1 MKRRG
6 AFFLFITVVFIFFSA
21 QAFARGPYEKDRHM
35 GKFYEHAR
43 EVMEAL
49 QLTDAQK
56 GELHALCKGSRD
68 KVTANWNKFEEL
80 QAGLSEKVLAA
91 TGSSK
96 AECNKII
103 NQIAE
108 LRAQMVK
115 NRLEHWIKFVE
126 ILDAEQKDIL
136 SGRLKE
142 LRKRRSTQR
151 MHMRRHFPF
160 P

>member
-1 MKRRG
+1 MKERTTL
-6 AFFLFITVVFIFFSA
+6 FLFGIVVFIFFSA
-21 QAFARGPYEKDRHM
+21 QAFAYGPCEKDRHK
-35 GKFYEHAR
+35 GKFQGHAR

-56 GELHALCKGSRD
+56 DDLHALCKVS
-68 KVTANWNKFEEL
+68 KETVSANWKKFEEL
-80 QAGLSEKVLAA
+80 QASLTESVLTGPESSE
-91 TGSSK
+91 TGYG
-96 AECNKII
+96 EII

-115 NRLEHWIKFVE
+115 KRLEHWVKFVK
-126 ILDAEQKDIL
+126 ILDSDQKEIL

-142 LRKRRSTQR
+142 LRKKRPQQR
-151 MHMRRHFPF
+151 MHMKKYFPF

>member
-1 MKRRG
+1 MKKRTTL
-6 AFFLFITVVFIFFSA
+6 FLFGIVVFIFFSA
-21 QAFARGPYEKDRHM
+21 QAFAYGPCEKERHK
-35 GKFYEHAR
+35 GKFQGHAR

-56 GELHALCKGSRD
+56 DDLHALCKVSRET
-68 KVTANWNKFEEL
+68 VSANWEKFKEL
-80 QAGLSEKVLAA
+80 QASLTESVLADSESSE
-91 TGSSK
+91 TGYG
-96 AECNKII
+96 EII

-126 ILDAEQKDIL
+126 ILDSEQKEIL

-142 LRKRRSTQR
+142 LRKKRPQQR
-151 MHMRRHFPF
+151 MHMKKYFPF

>member
-1 MKRRG
+1 MKNRTRL
-6 AFFLFITVVFIFFSA
+6 FLFVTVVFIFFSA
-21 QAFARGPYEKDRHM
+21 RAFARGPYEQDRRM
-35 GKFYEHAR
+35 EKFHNHAR

-56 GELHALCKGSRD
+56 QKLHALCEGAREKGD
-68 KVTANWNKFEEL
+68 INWNKFEEL
-80 QAGLSEKVLAA
+80 QTGLSEKVLAA

-126 ILDAEQKDIL
+126 ILDSEQKDIL
-136 SGRLKE
+136 AGRLKE
-142 LRKRRSTQR
+142 LRKRRSNQR
-151 MHMRRHFPF
+151 MHTRRYFPF